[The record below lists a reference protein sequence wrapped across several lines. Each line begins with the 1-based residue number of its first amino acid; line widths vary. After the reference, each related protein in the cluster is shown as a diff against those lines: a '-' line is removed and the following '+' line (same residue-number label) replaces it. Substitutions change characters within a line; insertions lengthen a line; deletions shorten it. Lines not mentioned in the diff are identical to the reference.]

1 MLFYM
6 LIELFNITLLN
17 YICLRVFSLPTKFK
31 APESFLRKYSWGS
44 IPKSRLQSPY
54 QDNTPINHP
63 MVGADVY
70 KLLWG
75 VILSPT
81 MSQMECRG
89 LKYKLC
95 KIQRLKERYVENN

>member
-1 MLFYM
+1 M
-6 LIELFNITLLN
+6 T
-17 YICLRVFSLPTKFK
+17 LPTKFK
-31 APESFLRKYSWGS
+31 APEPFSRRYEWGS

-54 QDNTPINHP
+54 QENNPVNPMVHP

-75 VILSPT
+75 VMLSSN
-81 MSQMECRG
+81 MSQMECKE

-95 KIQRLKERYVENN
+95 KIQRLKEKYVENN